1 LPAAAS
7 RCYSPAPAMWRQ
19 RFTLSAFCFTCLALS
34 YMDRWNLSVAAPLLM
49 QEFGWTKTTIG
60 LLQSVFFYGF
70 TLSHLPGGWL
80 ADRFGGRR
88 VLGAGTLVWSLATIA
103 TPLAGS
109 FGGLAAARVAL
120 GLGEGMNMP
129 SISSLVARWFP
140 LEERTRATV
149 VNLTGI
155 HAGTLI
161 ALPLSA
167 WIAATHGWRAVFYA
181 YGAIGLVW
189 VALWFRWA
197 PDAPPAGVGPARVAE
212 VPWGVFLRE
221 PAVRALL
228 ATTFI
233 TNWTAWF
240 MFSWLPTYF
249 VQVHGFSLQGSG
261 LVSAVPHLAMMCAGL
276 ASGWTADR
284 LIARGLPVSRVRKL
298 VLSTGFVGAAA
309 FLLVIPR
316 VATPYGVVAC
326 LAAALSCFALGATT
340 VLVNSLDLAPRHAG
354 VLVGLQG
361 TAGNV
366 AGMVSPVLGGAIV
379 ERTGSWDL
387 NFYLIA
393 GLLLVGILIWTRW
406 SSGEPITLA
415 RPRPSAEPWPAPR
428 ARPAR

>member
-1 LPAAAS
+1 
-7 RCYSPAPAMWRQ
+7 MWRP

-34 YMDRWNLSVAAPLLM
+34 YMDRWNLSVAAPLM
-49 QEFGWTKTTIG
+49 MREFGWTETTMG

-88 VLGAGTLVWSLATIA
+88 VLGAGTLGWSVATMA

-109 FGGLAAARVAL
+109 FGGLAAMRVAL

-161 ALPLSA
+161 AMPLSA
-167 WIAATHGWRAVFYA
+167 WIAATHGWRAVFYL

-189 VALWFRWA
+189 VALWSAWA
-197 PDAPPAGVGPARVAE
+197 LDPPERRETARVTD

-221 PAVRALL
+221 PAVLALL
-228 ATTFI
+228 VTTFI

-240 MFSWLPTYF
+240 MYSWLPTYF
-249 VQVHGFSLQGSG
+249 VQAHGFSLKGSG
-261 LVSAVPHLAMMCAGL
+261 VVSAVPNLAMICAGL
-276 ASGWTADR
+276 VSGWLADR

-298 VLSTGFVGAAA
+298 MLGAGFVGATA

-316 VATPYGVVAC
+316 VATPYGAVAC
-326 LAAALSCFALGATT
+326 LSAALSCFALGATT

-379 ERTGSWDL
+379 ERTGSWNL

-393 GLLLVGILIWTRW
+393 GLLVLGIVVWTRW
-406 SSGEPITLA
+406 SSGEPISLA
-415 RPRPSAEPWPAPR
+415 AAPPSAGPWPAPSV
-428 ARPAR
+428 RPAP